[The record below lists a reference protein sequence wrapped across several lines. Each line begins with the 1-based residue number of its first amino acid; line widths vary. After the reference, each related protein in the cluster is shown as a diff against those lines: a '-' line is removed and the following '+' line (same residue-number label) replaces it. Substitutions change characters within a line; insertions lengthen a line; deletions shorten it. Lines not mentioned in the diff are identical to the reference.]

1 MKKFFSAI
9 LLMAAMAFS
18 VSTFVSCND
27 LTNEMED
34 VKAQA
39 TQNAAAIDALET
51 QITALQSAL
60 ATAQATADAAK
71 KAGEDAAAAA
81 AQAKAD
87 AIKEAK
93 AECEIVKAALEA
105 KIAEVNTALAGKASK
120 EELQAAID
128 QATAGLNDLA
138 ATLGAKIEGI
148 EAGLNKMATVAQLD
162 EEVAKLLAAD
172 TELKLQIQ
180 ALKNYADTTYAT
192 VEEAEAIR
200 ADLTALAEENYNEL
214 YKLIGNNASA
224 IQASIDTVDV
234 IAAGLKE
241 LIDINTAN
249 IDEITGYLMGVI
261 EQASDNATAIAAL
274 EEAIKG
280 IVGDIKTIDEKYAAE
295 IVRVS
300 EQIVAT
306 NEYLDKELA
315 ELVNADKQLGENM
328 STMYNALTLSVE
340 TLGTDIRAEI
350 AKVKTEL
357 EGKITTAVNDLND
370 TITKKYDA
378 EISTLKTLVKNLLR
392 SITFAPKTIIGGV
405 EAIEFANFEYKPMD
419 KVDDKFNAD
428 PKGYNTSV
436 SEAAYA
442 YYHFNPSS
450 FDLANATYTYKDR
463 AVEVKS
469 GSNLVTIEAGPK
481 AMDDKTVEFKLR
493 RDNTT
498 KATKDNMIALEA
510 TITADGNVVRSPYVQ
525 VVDSYDY
532 QADLYVADAK
542 TLRHYY
548 LTAKEAADSQEAMYK
563 MVWDGSLDFEPLAVA
578 CLHDG
583 ENHHAWD
590 VEEKYGFTFRY
601 SVAPV
606 EYFAGEVEGET
617 WTEQQRVLNAPVAN
631 ENGVNAL
638 FTAKA
643 NKESIGR
650 TPIVLVEILDQN
662 GKIVRYGY
670 TKVEIVVLPEED
682 VEREL
687 AIAKTITYDCTAS
700 EYIGNVALE
709 KATIQTPFD
718 ETWFQNNLYK
728 TLTDGYNTVG
738 MSHSEFWNMY
748 YWDEAATTVTKN
760 GKTWGMSTPYIAE
773 GSTMNGTQTKIVA
786 WKFDHSEFGP
796 IGEGA
801 SFVGTVVLKNKV
813 VNSEYPE
820 KITLSIAFDVVLPEV
835 SFKATKDN
843 QYWNANNEFVVNPT
857 IPDSPEATSEF
868 FYYDQNIYEAY
879 VGQKV
884 QVVTTAKT
892 ACYTHGYELVKVYA
906 DPAKPFAD
914 KGGVKFDGKNIYF
927 DELTPAAEAAL
938 NAGTLKA
945 HFQYVVEFVQGKM
958 VLDRVVIDNMYATI
972 VKPVYMN
979 LNIDPQLELT
989 DALDNGDQVDINYE
1003 GLFTDWRG
1011 FAITKGE
1018 EVNVPFT
1025 YYEWVLDCPANHGH
1039 YVYTEAP
1046 AVATTTTT
1054 VKVPANVPTYTAS
1067 VTARLVADWKGF
1079 NGVNDNRYPW
1089 PTTVT
1094 KTFTGTAQLT
1104 KADAINSLKDVLNKA
1119 NVEVGTNGYEGIS
1132 VNDYALE
1139 WVYDLEVA
1147 TFAEAT
1153 TTKETEITIVTKTV
1167 YTAAKYEYVVDTHE
1181 TEAPEYD
1188 GEYAGQKNGCW
1199 IWTEKQ
1205 YNKPEIQ
1212 GLQYWYFYG
1221 MADCFDL
1228 VLDKVTT
1235 NLDYNGGK
1243 LPEGAKLEQVG
1254 TTLKYHNVH
1263 SPVHYDYEIY
1273 VPVTMGYK
1281 FGTLEGKLTIKVK
1294 SILPQE

>member
-148 EAGLNKMATVAQLD
+148 EAGLNKMATVAQLN

-172 TELKLQIQ
+172 QELALQIA
-180 ALKNYADTTYAT
+180 ALKAYSDTTYAT

-200 ADLTALAEENYNEL
+200 EELTNLANENYNEL
-214 YKLIGNNASA
+214 QKLIGGNASA
-224 IQASIDTVDV
+224 IAATIDTVEV
-234 IAAGLKE
+234 IAAALEGYME
-241 LIDINTAN
+241 SNDSRIN
-249 IDEITGYLMGVI
+249 EIAKAVAAAG
-261 EQASDNATAIAAL
+261 DDIAAI

-280 IVGDIKTIDEKYAAE
+280 YVENHNADIT
-295 IVRVS
+295 RVS
-300 EQIVAT
+300 EQIA
-306 NEYLDKELA
+306 LA
-315 ELVNADKQLGENM
+315 FEDIDALSELVKTNTANLNAYYK
-328 STMYNALTLSVE
+328 ALAASVE
-340 TLGTDIRAEI
+340 DLGTELRAEI
-350 AKVKTEL
+350 AALKAGL
-357 EGKITTAVNDLND
+357 EALTPRVEDLEADVTALDADL
-370 TITKKYDA
+370 
-378 EISTLKTLVKNLLR
+378 STLKTLVKNLLR

-419 KVDDKFNAD
+419 KVDDKFNAA

-450 FDLANATYTYKDR
+450 FDLAKATYTYKDR
-463 AVEVKS
+463 AVEIKS

-498 KATKDNMIALEA
+498 TKATKDYMIALEA
-510 TITADGNVVRSPYVQ
+510 TITADGNVVRSPYVK
-525 VVDSYDY
+525 VADSYDY

-548 LTAKEAADSQEAMYK
+548 LTAKEAADSQDAMYK

-638 FTAKA
+638 FTAKP

-884 QVVTTAKT
+884 EVVTTAKT

-989 DALDNGDQVDINYE
+989 DALDNGDQVEINYE

-1079 NGVNDNRYPW
+1079 NGENDNRYPF

-1132 VNDYALE
+1132 VEDYALE
-1139 WVYDLEVA
+1139 WAYDLETA

-1181 TEAPEYD
+1181 TKAPEYD

-1212 GLQYWYFYG
+1212 GLQYWNFYG

-1228 VLDKVTT
+1228 VLEKVTT

-1243 LPEGAKLEQVG
+1243 LPEAAKLEQVG

>member
-148 EAGLNKMATVAQLD
+148 EAGLNKMATVAQLN

-172 TELKLQIQ
+172 QELALQIA
-180 ALKNYADTTYAT
+180 ALKAYSDTTYAT

-200 ADLTALAEENYNEL
+200 EELTNLANENYNEL
-214 YKLIGNNASA
+214 QKLIGGNASA
-224 IQASIDTVDV
+224 IAATIDTVEV
-234 IAAGLKE
+234 IAAALEGYME
-241 LIDINTAN
+241 SNDSRIN
-249 IDEITGYLMGVI
+249 EIAKAVAAAG
-261 EQASDNATAIAAL
+261 DDIAAI

-280 IVGDIKTIDEKYAAE
+280 YVDNHNADIT
-295 IVRVS
+295 RVS
-300 EQIVAT
+300 EQIA
-306 NEYLDKELA
+306 LA
-315 ELVNADKQLGENM
+315 FEDIDALSELVKINNENLNAYYK
-328 STMYNALTLSVE
+328 ALAASVE
-340 TLGTDIRAEI
+340 DLGTELRAEI
-350 AKVKTEL
+350 AALKAGL
-357 EGKITTAVNDLND
+357 EALTPRVEDLEADVTALDADL
-370 TITKKYDA
+370 
-378 EISTLKTLVKNLLR
+378 STLKTLVKNLLR

-450 FDLANATYTYKDR
+450 FDLDKATYTYKDR
-463 AVEVKS
+463 AVDVKS

-510 TITADGNVVRSPYVQ
+510 TITADGNVVRSPYVK
-525 VVDSYDY
+525 VADSYDY

-548 LTAKEAADSQEAMYK
+548 LTAQEAADSQEAMYK

-606 EYFAGEVEGET
+606 DYFAGEVEGET

-638 FTAKA
+638 FTAKP

-670 TKVEIVVLPEED
+670 AKVEIVVLPEED

-700 EYIGNVALE
+700 EYIGNVAIE

-760 GKTWGMSTPYIAE
+760 GKAWGMSTPYIAE

-884 QVVTTAKT
+884 EVVTTAKT

-914 KGGVKFDGKNIYF
+914 KGGVQFDGKKIYF

-958 VLDRVVIDNMYATI
+958 VLDRVVINDMYATI

-989 DALDNGDQVDINYE
+989 DALDNGDQVEINYE

-1018 EVNVPFT
+1018 EVYVPFT

-1079 NGVNDNRYPW
+1079 NGENDNRYPF

-1132 VNDYALE
+1132 VEDYALE
-1139 WVYDLEVA
+1139 WAYDLEAA
-1147 TFAEAT
+1147 TFAEGT

-1212 GLQYWYFYG
+1212 GLQYWNFYG

-1243 LPEGAKLEQVG
+1243 LPEAAKLEQVG

-1273 VPVTMGYK
+1273 VPVTMAYK

>member
-148 EAGLNKMATVAQLD
+148 EAGLNKMATVAQLN
-162 EEVAKLLAAD
+162 EEVAKLLATD
-172 TELKLQIQ
+172 QELKLQIA
-180 ALKNYADTTYAT
+180 ALKAYSDTTYAT

-200 ADLTALAEENYNEL
+200 EELTNLANENYNEL
-214 YKLIGNNASA
+214 YKLIGGNASA
-224 IQASIDTVDV
+224 IEATIDTVEV
-234 IAAGLKE
+234 IAAALEGYME
-241 LIDINTAN
+241 SNDSRIN
-249 IDEITGYLMGVI
+249 EIAKAVAAAG
-261 EQASDNATAIAAL
+261 DDIAAI

-280 IVGDIKTIDEKYAAE
+280 YVENHDADIN
-295 IVRVS
+295 RVS
-300 EQIVAT
+300 EQIALAF
-306 NEYLDKELA
+306 EDIDALA
-315 ELVNADKQLGENM
+315 ELVKTNTKNLEAYYK
-328 STMYNALTLSVE
+328 ALTASVE
-340 TLGTDIRAEI
+340 DLGTELRAEI

-357 EGKITTAVNDLND
+357 EGKITDAVNDLND
-370 TITKKYDA
+370 DIAALDDDL
-378 EISTLKTLVKNLLR
+378 STLKTLVKNLLR

-419 KVDDKFNAD
+419 KVDDAFNAN
-428 PKGYNTSV
+428 PKKTPSVYNTSV

-450 FDLANATYTYKDR
+450 FDLTKATYTYKDR

-548 LTAKEAADSQEAMYK
+548 LTAKEAADSQDAMYK

-958 VLDRVVIDNMYATI
+958 VLDRVVINDMYATI

-989 DALDNGDQVDINYE
+989 DALDNGDQVEINYE

-1079 NGVNDNRYPW
+1079 NGENDNRYPW

-1139 WVYDLEVA
+1139 WVYDLEAA

>member
-148 EAGLNKMATVAQLD
+148 EAGLNKMATVAQLN
-162 EEVAKLLAAD
+162 EEVAKLLATD
-172 TELKLQIQ
+172 QELKLQIA
-180 ALKNYADTTYAT
+180 ALKAYSDTTYAT

-200 ADLTALAEENYNEL
+200 AELQALAEENYKEL
-214 YKLIGNNASA
+214 YALIGGNTS
-224 IQASIDTVDV
+224 V
-234 IAAGLKE
+234 IASLIEDKEMLQQMIEGLME
-241 LIDINTAN
+241 TNQAEHQ
-249 IDEITGYLMGVI
+249 EILKSLMGVI
-261 EQASDNATAIAAL
+261 ETADSNSIAIEGILETLKANEANLNETLKSLMATIEDLDALKADFAGYMESNQANINYLTNTLANVIEDADLLAGRVEALKAGLEALTPRVEDL
-274 EEAIKG
+274 EEDVTA
-280 IVGDIKTIDEKYAAE
+280 
-295 IVRVS
+295 
-300 EQIVAT
+300 
-306 NEYLDKELA
+306 LD
-315 ELVNADKQLGENM
+315 ADL
-328 STMYNALTLSVE
+328 
-340 TLGTDIRAEI
+340 
-350 AKVKTEL
+350 
-357 EGKITTAVNDLND
+357 
-370 TITKKYDA
+370 
-378 EISTLKTLVKNLLR
+378 STLKTLVKNLLR

-419 KVDDKFNAD
+419 KVDDKFNAA

-450 FDLANATYTYKDR
+450 FDLDKATYTYKDR
-463 AVEVKS
+463 AVDVKS

-548 LTAKEAADSQEAMYK
+548 LTAQEAADSQEAMYK

-606 EYFAGEVEGET
+606 DYFAGEVEGET

-638 FTAKA
+638 FTAKP

-670 TKVEIVVLPEED
+670 AKVEIVVLPEED

-700 EYIGNVALE
+700 EYIGNVAIE

-760 GKTWGMSTPYIAE
+760 GKAWGMSTPYIAE

-835 SFKATKDN
+835 SFKADKDN

-884 QVVTTAKT
+884 QVVTAAKT

-914 KGGVKFDGKNIYF
+914 KGGVQFDGKNIYF

-958 VLDRVVIDNMYATI
+958 VLDRVVINDMYATI

-989 DALDNGDQVDINYE
+989 DALDNGDQVEINYE

-1018 EVNVPFT
+1018 EVYVPFT

-1054 VKVPANVPTYTAS
+1054 VTVPADVPTYTAS
-1067 VTARLVADWKGF
+1067 VTARLIADWKGF
-1079 NGVNDNRYPW
+1079 NGQNDNRYPW

-1132 VNDYALE
+1132 VEDYALE
-1139 WVYDLEVA
+1139 WAYDLEAA
-1147 TFAEAT
+1147 TFAEGT

-1212 GLQYWYFYG
+1212 GLQYWNFYG

-1243 LPEGAKLEQVG
+1243 LPEAAKLEQVG

-1273 VPVTMGYK
+1273 VPVTMAYK

>member
-105 KIAEVNTALAGKASK
+105 KIAEINTALAGKASK

-148 EAGLNKMATVAQLD
+148 EAGLNKMATVAQLN
-162 EEVAKLLAAD
+162 EEVAKLLATD
-172 TELKLQIQ
+172 QELKLQIA
-180 ALKNYADTTYAT
+180 ALKAYSDTTYAT

-200 ADLTALAEENYNEL
+200 EELTNLANENYNEL
-214 YKLIGNNASA
+214 YKLIGGNASA
-224 IQASIDTVDV
+224 IEATIDTVEV
-234 IAAGLKE
+234 IAAALEGYME
-241 LIDINTAN
+241 SNDSRIN
-249 IDEITGYLMGVI
+249 EIAKAVAAAG
-261 EQASDNATAIAAL
+261 DDIAAI

-280 IVGDIKTIDEKYAAE
+280 YVENHDADIN
-295 IVRVS
+295 RVS
-300 EQIVAT
+300 EQIALAF
-306 NEYLDKELA
+306 EDIDALA
-315 ELVNADKQLGENM
+315 ELVKTNTKNLEAYYK
-328 STMYNALTLSVE
+328 ALTASVE
-340 TLGTDIRAEI
+340 DLGTELRAEI

-357 EGKITTAVNDLND
+357 EGKITDAVNDLND
-370 TITKKYDA
+370 DIAALDDDL
-378 EISTLKTLVKNLLR
+378 STLKTLVKNLLR

-405 EAIEFANFEYKPMD
+405 EAIKFANFEYKPMD
-419 KVDDKFNAD
+419 KVDDKFNAA

-548 LTAKEAADSQEAMYK
+548 LTAKEAADSQDAMYK

-670 TKVEIVVLPEED
+670 AKVEIVVLPEED

-700 EYIGNVALE
+700 EYIGNVAME

-914 KGGVKFDGKNIYF
+914 KGGVQFDGKNIYF

-989 DALDNGDQVDINYE
+989 DALDNGDQVEINYE

-1079 NGVNDNRYPW
+1079 NGENDNRYPW

-1139 WVYDLEVA
+1139 WVYDLEAA

>member
-105 KIAEVNTALAGKASK
+105 KIAEINTALAGKASK

-148 EAGLNKMATVAQLD
+148 EAGLNKMATVAQLN
-162 EEVAKLLAAD
+162 EEVAKLLATD
-172 TELKLQIQ
+172 QELKLQIA
-180 ALKNYADTTYAT
+180 ALKAYSDTTYAT

-200 ADLTALAEENYNEL
+200 EELTNLANENYNEL
-214 YKLIGNNASA
+214 YKLIGGNASA
-224 IQASIDTVDV
+224 IEATIDTVEV
-234 IAAGLKE
+234 IAAALEGYME
-241 LIDINTAN
+241 SNDSRIN
-249 IDEITGYLMGVI
+249 EIAKAVAAAG
-261 EQASDNATAIAAL
+261 DDIAAI

-280 IVGDIKTIDEKYAAE
+280 YVENHDADIN
-295 IVRVS
+295 RVS
-300 EQIVAT
+300 EQIALAF
-306 NEYLDKELA
+306 EDIDALA
-315 ELVNADKQLGENM
+315 ELVKTNTKNLEAYYK
-328 STMYNALTLSVE
+328 ALTASVE
-340 TLGTDIRAEI
+340 DLGTELRAEI

-357 EGKITTAVNDLND
+357 EGKITDAVNDLND
-370 TITKKYDA
+370 DIAALDDDL
-378 EISTLKTLVKNLLR
+378 STLKTLVKNLLR

-419 KVDDKFNAD
+419 KVDDKFNAA

-548 LTAKEAADSQEAMYK
+548 LTAKEAADSQDAMYK

-958 VLDRVVIDNMYATI
+958 VLDRVVINDMYATI

-989 DALDNGDQVDINYE
+989 DALDNGDQVEINYE

-1018 EVNVPFT
+1018 EVYVPFT

-1079 NGVNDNRYPW
+1079 NGENDNRYPW

-1139 WVYDLEVA
+1139 WVYDLEAA
-1147 TFAEAT
+1147 TFAEGT

>member
-105 KIAEVNTALAGKASK
+105 KIAEINTALAGKASK

-148 EAGLNKMATVAQLD
+148 EAGLNKMATVAQLN
-162 EEVAKLLAAD
+162 EEVAKLFAAD
-172 TELKLQIQ
+172 QELKLQIA
-180 ALKNYADTTYAT
+180 ALKAYSDTTYAT

-200 ADLTALAEENYNEL
+200 EELTNLANENYNEL
-214 YKLIGNNASA
+214 YKLIGGNASA
-224 IQASIDTVDV
+224 ITALTNDQAAITE
-234 IAAGLKE
+234 ALKA
-241 LIDINTAN
+241 LIDANTAN
-249 IDEITGYLMGVI
+249 IDELAGTLAAAG
-261 EQASDNATAIAAL
+261 DDIAAI
-274 EEAIKG
+274 EEALKAYMPETDAKIAENAQKIADLNELLDLTVEQVAERING
-280 IVGDIKTIDEKYAAE
+280 VEANMKTYYD
-295 IVRVS
+295 V
-300 EQIVAT
+300 
-306 NEYLDKELA
+306 
-315 ELVNADKQLGENM
+315 
-328 STMYNALTLSVE
+328 LTVSVE
-340 TLGTDIRAEI
+340 DLGTELRAEI

-357 EGKITTAVNDLND
+357 EGKITTAVSDLND
-370 TITKKYDA
+370 AIAEKYDP

-419 KVDDKFNAD
+419 KVDDKFNAA

-548 LTAKEAADSQEAMYK
+548 LTAKEAFESQDAMYK

-638 FTAKA
+638 FTAKP

-670 TKVEIVVLPEED
+670 AKVEIVVLPEED

-700 EYIGNVALE
+700 EYIGNVAIE

-760 GKTWGMSTPYIAE
+760 GKAWGMSTPYIAE

-796 IGEGA
+796 IR
-801 SFVGTVVLKNKV
+801 
-813 VNSEYPE
+813 EY
-820 KITLSIAFDVVLPEV
+820 S
-835 SFKATKDN
+835 
-843 QYWNANNEFVVNPT
+843 
-857 IPDSPEATSEF
+857 
-868 FYYDQNIYEAY
+868 
-879 VGQKV
+879 
-884 QVVTTAKT
+884 
-892 ACYTHGYELVKVYA
+892 
-906 DPAKPFAD
+906 
-914 KGGVKFDGKNIYF
+914 
-927 DELTPAAEAAL
+927 
-938 NAGTLKA
+938 
-945 HFQYVVEFVQGKM
+945 
-958 VLDRVVIDNMYATI
+958 
-972 VKPVYMN
+972 
-979 LNIDPQLELT
+979 
-989 DALDNGDQVDINYE
+989 
-1003 GLFTDWRG
+1003 
-1011 FAITKGE
+1011 
-1018 EVNVPFT
+1018 
-1025 YYEWVLDCPANHGH
+1025 
-1039 YVYTEAP
+1039 
-1046 AVATTTTT
+1046 
-1054 VKVPANVPTYTAS
+1054 
-1067 VTARLVADWKGF
+1067 
-1079 NGVNDNRYPW
+1079 
-1089 PTTVT
+1089 
-1094 KTFTGTAQLT
+1094 
-1104 KADAINSLKDVLNKA
+1104 
-1119 NVEVGTNGYEGIS
+1119 
-1132 VNDYALE
+1132 
-1139 WVYDLEVA
+1139 
-1147 TFAEAT
+1147 
-1153 TTKETEITIVTKTV
+1153 
-1167 YTAAKYEYVVDTHE
+1167 
-1181 TEAPEYD
+1181 
-1188 GEYAGQKNGCW
+1188 
-1199 IWTEKQ
+1199 KQ
-1205 YNKPEIQ
+1205 
-1212 GLQYWYFYG
+1212 
-1221 MADCFDL
+1221 
-1228 VLDKVTT
+1228 
-1235 NLDYNGGK
+1235 
-1243 LPEGAKLEQVG
+1243 
-1254 TTLKYHNVH
+1254 
-1263 SPVHYDYEIY
+1263 S
-1273 VPVTMGYK
+1273 
-1281 FGTLEGKLTIKVK
+1281 
-1294 SILPQE
+1294 

>member
-105 KIAEVNTALAGKASK
+105 KIAEINTALAGKASK

-148 EAGLNKMATVAQLD
+148 EAGLNKMATVAQLN

-172 TELKLQIQ
+172 QELALQIA
-180 ALKNYADTTYAT
+180 ALKAYSDTTYAT

-200 ADLTALAEENYNEL
+200 EELTNLANENYNEL
-214 YKLIGNNASA
+214 QKLIGGNASA
-224 IQASIDTVDV
+224 IAATIDTVEV
-234 IAAGLKE
+234 IAAALEGYME
-241 LIDINTAN
+241 SNDSRIN
-249 IDEITGYLMGVI
+249 EIAKAVAAAG
-261 EQASDNATAIAAL
+261 DDIAAI

-280 IVGDIKTIDEKYAAE
+280 YVENHNADIT
-295 IVRVS
+295 RVS
-300 EQIVAT
+300 EQIA
-306 NEYLDKELA
+306 LA
-315 ELVNADKQLGENM
+315 FEDIDALSELVKTNTANLNAYYK
-328 STMYNALTLSVE
+328 ALAASVE
-340 TLGTDIRAEI
+340 DLGTELRAEI
-350 AKVKTEL
+350 AALKAGL
-357 EGKITTAVNDLND
+357 EALTPRVEDLEADVTALDADL
-370 TITKKYDA
+370 
-378 EISTLKTLVKNLLR
+378 STLKTLVKNLLR

-450 FDLANATYTYKDR
+450 FDLAKATYTYKDR
-463 AVEVKS
+463 AVDVKS

-548 LTAKEAADSQEAMYK
+548 LTAKEAANSQDAMYK

-638 FTAKA
+638 FTAKP

-760 GKTWGMSTPYIAE
+760 GKAWGMSTPYIAE

-796 IGEGA
+796 IGKGA

-989 DALDNGDQVDINYE
+989 DALDNGDQVEINYE

-1079 NGVNDNRYPW
+1079 NGENDNRYPW

-1132 VNDYALE
+1132 VEDYALE
-1139 WVYDLEVA
+1139 WAYDLETA

-1181 TEAPEYD
+1181 TKAPEYD

-1212 GLQYWYFYG
+1212 GLQYWNFYG

-1228 VLDKVTT
+1228 VLEKVTT

-1243 LPEGAKLEQVG
+1243 LPEAAKLEQVG

>member
-105 KIAEVNTALAGKASK
+105 KIAEINTALAGKASK

-148 EAGLNKMATVAQLD
+148 EAGLNKMATVAQLN

-172 TELKLQIQ
+172 QELALQIA
-180 ALKNYADTTYAT
+180 ALKAYSDTTYAT

-200 ADLTALAEENYNEL
+200 EELTNLANENYNEL
-214 YKLIGNNASA
+214 QKLIGGNASA
-224 IQASIDTVDV
+224 IAATIDTVEV
-234 IAAGLKE
+234 IAAALEGYME
-241 LIDINTAN
+241 SNDSRIN
-249 IDEITGYLMGVI
+249 EIAKAVAAAG
-261 EQASDNATAIAAL
+261 DDIAAI

-280 IVGDIKTIDEKYAAE
+280 YVENHNADIT
-295 IVRVS
+295 RVS
-300 EQIVAT
+300 EQIA
-306 NEYLDKELA
+306 LA
-315 ELVNADKQLGENM
+315 FEDIDALSELVKTNTANLNAYYK
-328 STMYNALTLSVE
+328 ALAASVE
-340 TLGTDIRAEI
+340 DLGTELRAEI

-357 EGKITTAVNDLND
+357 EGKITDAVNDLND
-370 TITKKYDA
+370 DIAALDDDL
-378 EISTLKTLVKNLLR
+378 STLKTLVKNLLR

-405 EAIEFANFEYKPMD
+405 EAIKFANFEYKPMD
-419 KVDDKFNAD
+419 KVDDKFNAA

-450 FDLANATYTYKDR
+450 FDLAKATYTYKDR
-463 AVEVKS
+463 AVDVKS

-510 TITADGNVVRSPYVQ
+510 TITADGNVVRSPYVK
-525 VVDSYDY
+525 VADSYDY

-548 LTAKEAADSQEAMYK
+548 LTAKEAADSQDAMYK

-670 TKVEIVVLPEED
+670 AKVEIVVLPEED

-700 EYIGNVALE
+700 EYIGNVAME

-884 QVVTTAKT
+884 EVVTNAKT

-914 KGGVKFDGKNIYF
+914 KGGVQFDGKNIYF

-958 VLDRVVIDNMYATI
+958 VLDRVVINDMYATI

-989 DALDNGDQVDINYE
+989 DALDNGDQVEINYE

-1018 EVNVPFT
+1018 EVYVPFT

-1079 NGVNDNRYPW
+1079 NGENDNRYPW

-1132 VNDYALE
+1132 VEDYALE
-1139 WVYDLEVA
+1139 WAYDLEAA
-1147 TFAEAT
+1147 TFAEGT

-1212 GLQYWYFYG
+1212 GLQYWNFYG

-1243 LPEGAKLEQVG
+1243 LPEAAKLEQVG

-1273 VPVTMGYK
+1273 VPVTMAYK

>member
-105 KIAEVNTALAGKASK
+105 KIAEINTALAGKASK

-148 EAGLNKMATVAQLD
+148 EAGLNKMATVAQLN
-162 EEVAKLLAAD
+162 EEVAKLLATD
-172 TELKLQIQ
+172 QELALQIA
-180 ALKNYADTTYAT
+180 ALKAYSDTTYAT

-200 ADLTALAEENYNEL
+200 EELTNLANENYNEL
-214 YKLIGNNASA
+214 YKLIGGNASA
-224 IQASIDTVDV
+224 ITALTNDQAAITE
-234 IAAGLKE
+234 ALKA
-241 LIDINTAN
+241 LIDANTAN
-249 IDEITGYLMGVI
+249 IDELAGTLAAAG
-261 EQASDNATAIAAL
+261 DDIAAI
-274 EEAIKG
+274 EEALKAYMPETDAKI
-280 IVGDIKTIDEKYAAE
+280 AE
-295 IVRVS
+295 NAQKIADLNELLDLTV
-300 EQIVAT
+300 EQVAERI
-306 NEYLDKELA
+306 NGVE
-315 ELVNADKQLGENM
+315 VNMKAYYD
-328 STMYNALTLSVE
+328 ALTASVAD
-340 TLGTDIRAEI
+340 LGTELRAEI

-357 EGKITTAVNDLND
+357 EGKITDAVNDLND
-370 TITKKYDA
+370 DIAALDDDL
-378 EISTLKTLVKNLLR
+378 STLKTLVKNLLR

-548 LTAKEAADSQEAMYK
+548 LTAKEAADSQDAMYK

-638 FTAKA
+638 FTAKP

-760 GKTWGMSTPYIAE
+760 GKAWGMSTPYIAE

-989 DALDNGDQVDINYE
+989 DALDNGDQVEINYE

-1079 NGVNDNRYPW
+1079 NGENDNRYPW

-1139 WVYDLEVA
+1139 WVYDLEAA

>member
-105 KIAEVNTALAGKASK
+105 KIAEINTALAGKASK

-172 TELKLQIQ
+172 KELKLQIA
-180 ALKNYADTTYAT
+180 ALKAYSDTTYAT

-200 ADLTALAEENYNEL
+200 EELTNLANENYNEL
-214 YKLIGNNASA
+214 YKLIGGNASA
-224 IQASIDTVDV
+224 IQATIDSVDV
-234 IAAGLKE
+234 VVAALQGYMESNDSRINDIAKAVAAAGDDIAAIEEALKAYMPETDAKIAENAQKIADVNALLDTKVEE
-241 LIDINTAN
+241 LAALIGTNTAN
-249 IDEITGYLMGVI
+249 MEIYRK
-261 EQASDNATAIAAL
+261 AL
-274 EEAIKG
+274 EA
-280 IVGDIKTIDEKYAAE
+280 
-295 IVRVS
+295 
-300 EQIVAT
+300 
-306 NEYLDKELA
+306 
-315 ELVNADKQLGENM
+315 
-328 STMYNALTLSVE
+328 SVE
-340 TLGTDIRAEI
+340 DLGTELRAEI
-350 AKVKTEL
+350 AAVKAGL
-357 EGKITTAVNDLND
+357 EALTPRVEDLEADVTALDADL
-370 TITKKYDA
+370 
-378 EISTLKTLVKNLLR
+378 STLKTLVKNLLR

-419 KVDDKFNAD
+419 KVDDKFNAA

-450 FDLANATYTYKDR
+450 FDLTKATYTYKDR

-548 LTAKEAADSQEAMYK
+548 LTAKEAADSQDAMYK

-638 FTAKA
+638 FTAKP

-670 TKVEIVVLPEED
+670 AKVEIVVLPEED

-700 EYIGNVALE
+700 EYIGNVAIE

-813 VNSEYPE
+813 VNSEYPA

-914 KGGVKFDGKNIYF
+914 KGGVQFDGKKIYF

-958 VLDRVVIDNMYATI
+958 VLDRVVINDMYATI

-989 DALDNGDQVDINYE
+989 DALDNGDQVEINYE

-1018 EVNVPFT
+1018 EVYVPFT

-1054 VKVPANVPTYTAS
+1054 VTVPADVPTYTAS
-1067 VTARLVADWKGF
+1067 VTARLIADWKGF
-1079 NGVNDNRYPW
+1079 NGENDNRYPW

-1132 VNDYALE
+1132 VEDFALE
-1139 WVYDLEVA
+1139 WAYDLEAA
-1147 TFAEAT
+1147 TFAEGT

-1212 GLQYWYFYG
+1212 GLQYWNFYG

-1243 LPEGAKLEQVG
+1243 LPEAAKLEQVG

-1273 VPVTMGYK
+1273 VPVTMAYK

>member
-27 LTNEMED
+27 LTQEMED

-105 KIAEVNTALAGKASK
+105 KIAEINTALAGKASK

-128 QATAGLNDLA
+128 QATAGLKDLA

-148 EAGLNKMATVAQLD
+148 EAGLNKMATVAQLN
-162 EEVAKLLAAD
+162 EEVARLLATD
-172 TELKLQIQ
+172 KELALQIA
-180 ALKNYADTTYAT
+180 ALKAYSGTTYAT

-200 ADLTALAEENYNEL
+200 AELTKLAEENYAEL
-214 YKLIGNNASA
+214 YALIGKNTGIIGGLVNDVDIINQAILGMQESHNAD
-224 IQASIDTVDV
+224 IQNLAKSLQGVIDQADTNKTE
-234 IAAGLKE
+234 IAAVKK
-241 LIDINTAN
+241 
-249 IDEITGYLMGVI
+249 
-261 EQASDNATAIAAL
+261 QL
-274 EEAIKG
+274 EELFTAVQGNREAYDQKMIE
-280 IVGDIKTIDEKYAAE
+280 IAE
-295 IVRVS
+295 
-300 EQIVAT
+300 QFVAT
-306 NEYLDKELA
+306 NAFIDASLEEIA
-315 ELVNADKQLGENM
+315 ELIGTKEKEM
-328 STMYNALTLSVE
+328 KMYYDALSASVE
-340 TLGTDIRAEI
+340 DLGTELRAEI
-350 AKVKTEL
+350 AKVKAEL

-370 TITKKYDA
+370 AITKKYDPQ
-378 EISTLKTLVKNLLR
+378 ISTLKTLVKDLLR
-392 SITFAPKTIIGGV
+392 SITFAPKTIIEGV
-405 EAIEFANFEYKPMD
+405 EAIEFANFEYKPME
-419 KVDDKFNAD
+419 KIDDKFNAD

-450 FDLANATYTYKDR
+450 FVLANASYTYKDR
-463 AVEVKS
+463 AVDVKS
-469 GSNLVTIEAGPK
+469 GSKLVTIEAGPK
-481 AMDDKTVEFKLR
+481 AMEDGTVEFKLR

-510 TITADGNVVRSPYVQ
+510 TITADGNLVRSPYVQ

-532 QADLYVADAK
+532 QHELFVADTK
-542 TLRHYY
+542 TLRHYFT
-548 LTAKEAADSQEAMYK
+548 TAKAAAASEPWYTI
-563 MVWDGSLDFEPLAVA
+563 VWDGSLDFEPLAVA

-590 VEEKYGFTFRY
+590 VKEKYGFSFRY
-601 SVAPV
+601 SVAPT
-606 EYFAGEVEGET
+606 EYFESETQGET
-617 WTEQQRVLNAPVAN
+617 WTEQQRVLNAPTAN

-670 TKVEIVVLPEED
+670 VKVKVVVLPEDD

-700 EYIGNVALE
+700 EYIGNVPQE

-748 YWDEAATTVTKN
+748 YWDEAATTVTKD
-760 GKTWGMSTPYIAE
+760 GKAWDMSAPYIAE
-773 GSTMNGTQTKIVA
+773 GTGANGTQTKIVA
-786 WKFDHSEFGP
+786 WKFDHTEFGP
-796 IGEGA
+796 IGKGA

-820 KITLSIAFDVVLPEV
+820 TITLSIAFDVVLPEV
-835 SFKATKDN
+835 AFEAKKDVE
-843 QYWNANNEFVVNPT
+843 YWNKNDLFVINPT
-857 IPDSPEATSEF
+857 IPDSPEATSDF

-884 QVVTTAKT
+884 AVKT
-892 ACYTHGYELVKVYA
+892 AAKAQCYTHGYRLIKVYEDA
-906 DPAKPFAD
+906 TKPFAN
-914 KGGVKFDGKNIYF
+914 KGGVQFDGTKVYF
-927 DELTPAAEAAL
+927 DELTPAAAKAL
-938 NAGTLKA
+938 NKGTLMA
-945 HFQYVVEFVQGKM
+945 HFQYVVKFANNDE
-958 VLDRVVIDNMYATI
+958 VVINDMYATI

-979 LNIDPQLELT
+979 LNIDPQLVLT
-989 DALDNGDQVDINYE
+989 DAQDNGDQVEINYE

-1011 FAITKGE
+1011 KAITKGE
-1018 EVNVPFT
+1018 DVNVPFT
-1025 YYEWVLDCPANHGH
+1025 YYEWVLDCPGNHGK
-1039 YVYTEAP
+1039 YVYTETP

-1054 VKVPANVPTYTAS
+1054 TTVPANVTTYKAS
-1067 VTARLVADWKGF
+1067 VTALLTADWKGF
-1079 NGVNDNRYPW
+1079 NGTNDNDFVF
-1089 PTTVT
+1089 PTNIT
-1094 KTFTGTAQLT
+1094 KTFEGTPALT
-1104 KADAINSLKDVLNKA
+1104 KADAIESLKAVLNEA
-1119 NVEVGTNGYEGIS
+1119 NVEVGTNGYGEYG
-1132 VNDYALE
+1132 VKDFALS
-1139 WVYDLEVA
+1139 WAYDLAAA
-1147 TFAEAT
+1147 TYVEGT
-1153 TTKETEITIVTKTV
+1153 TTKETEITIVTKTE
-1167 YTAAKYEYVVDTHE
+1167 YTAAKYVWEPIACDTEY
-1181 TEAPEYD
+1181 PEYD
-1188 GEYAGQKNGCW
+1188 GEYAGQQAGCW

-1205 YNKPEIQ
+1205 YNTTEVE

-1221 MADCFDL
+1221 MAECFDL
-1228 VLDKVTT
+1228 DLEHVKT
-1235 NLDYNGGK
+1235 NLEYNGNK
-1243 LPEGAKLEQVG
+1243 LPEAAKLEQVG

-1263 SPVHYDYEIY
+1263 SPVHADYEIY

-1281 FGTLEGKLTIKVK
+1281 FGTLEGTLTITVK

>member
-148 EAGLNKMATVAQLD
+148 EAGLNKMATVAQLN

-172 TELKLQIQ
+172 QELALQIA
-180 ALKNYADTTYAT
+180 ALKAYSDTTYAT

-200 ADLTALAEENYNEL
+200 EELTNLANENYNEL
-214 YKLIGNNASA
+214 QKLIGGNASA
-224 IQASIDTVDV
+224 IAATIDTVEV
-234 IAAGLKE
+234 IAAALEGYME
-241 LIDINTAN
+241 SNDSRIN
-249 IDEITGYLMGVI
+249 EIAKAVAAAG
-261 EQASDNATAIAAL
+261 DDIAAI

-280 IVGDIKTIDEKYAAE
+280 YVENHNADIT
-295 IVRVS
+295 RVS
-300 EQIVAT
+300 EQIA
-306 NEYLDKELA
+306 LA
-315 ELVNADKQLGENM
+315 FEDIDALSELVKTNNENLNAYYK
-328 STMYNALTLSVE
+328 ALAASVE
-340 TLGTDIRAEI
+340 DLGTELRAEI
-350 AKVKTEL
+350 AALKAGL
-357 EGKITTAVNDLND
+357 EALTPRVEDLEADVTALDADL
-370 TITKKYDA
+370 
-378 EISTLKTLVKNLLR
+378 STLKTLVKNLLR

-450 FDLANATYTYKDR
+450 FDLAKATYTYKDR

-498 KATKDNMIALEA
+498 TKATKDYMIALEA

-548 LTAKEAADSQEAMYK
+548 LTAKEAADSQDAMYK

-638 FTAKA
+638 FTAKP

-760 GKTWGMSTPYIAE
+760 GKAWGMSTPYIAE

-884 QVVTTAKT
+884 EVVTAAKT

-989 DALDNGDQVDINYE
+989 DALDNGDQVEINYE

-1079 NGVNDNRYPW
+1079 NGENDNRYPW

-1139 WVYDLEVA
+1139 WAYDLEAA

-1181 TEAPEYD
+1181 TKAPEYD

-1273 VPVTMGYK
+1273 VPVTMAYK
-1281 FGTLEGKLTIKVK
+1281 FGTLEGELTIKVK

>member
-148 EAGLNKMATVAQLD
+148 EAGLNKMATIAQLN

-172 TELKLQIQ
+172 QELALQIA
-180 ALKNYADTTYAT
+180 ALKAYSDTTYAT

-200 ADLTALAEENYNEL
+200 EELTNLANENYNEL
-214 YKLIGNNASA
+214 QKLIGGNASA
-224 IQASIDTVDV
+224 IAATIDTVEV
-234 IAAGLKE
+234 IAAALEGYME
-241 LIDINTAN
+241 SNDSRIN
-249 IDEITGYLMGVI
+249 EIAKAVAAAG
-261 EQASDNATAIAAL
+261 DDIAAI

-280 IVGDIKTIDEKYAAE
+280 YVDNHNADIT
-295 IVRVS
+295 RVS
-300 EQIVAT
+300 EQIA
-306 NEYLDKELA
+306 LA
-315 ELVNADKQLGENM
+315 FEDIDALSELVKTNNENLNAYYK
-328 STMYNALTLSVE
+328 ALAASVE
-340 TLGTDIRAEI
+340 DLGTELRAEI
-350 AKVKTEL
+350 AALKAGL
-357 EGKITTAVNDLND
+357 EALTPRVEDLEADVTALDADL
-370 TITKKYDA
+370 
-378 EISTLKTLVKNLLR
+378 STLKTLVKNLLR

-450 FDLANATYTYKDR
+450 FDLAKATYTYKDR
-463 AVEVKS
+463 AVDVKS

-606 EYFAGEVEGET
+606 DYFAGEVEGET

-638 FTAKA
+638 FTAKP

-670 TKVEIVVLPEED
+670 AKVEIVVLPEED

-700 EYIGNVALE
+700 EYIGNVAIE

-760 GKTWGMSTPYIAE
+760 GKAWGMSTPYIAE

-884 QVVTTAKT
+884 EVVTTAKT

-914 KGGVKFDGKNIYF
+914 KGGVQFDGKKIYF

-958 VLDRVVIDNMYATI
+958 VLDRVVINDMYATI

-989 DALDNGDQVDINYE
+989 DALDNGDQVEINYE

-1018 EVNVPFT
+1018 EVYVPFT

-1054 VKVPANVPTYTAS
+1054 VTVPADVPTYTAS

-1079 NGVNDNRYPW
+1079 NGENDNRYPF
-1089 PTTVT
+1089 PTTIT

-1119 NVEVGTNGYEGIS
+1119 NVEVGTNGYEGVS
-1132 VNDYALE
+1132 VEDYALE
-1139 WVYDLEVA
+1139 WAYDLEAA
-1147 TFAEAT
+1147 TFAEGT

-1212 GLQYWYFYG
+1212 GLQYWNFYG

-1243 LPEGAKLEQVG
+1243 LPEAAKLEQVG

-1273 VPVTMGYK
+1273 VPVTMAYK

>member
-105 KIAEVNTALAGKASK
+105 KIAEINTALAGKASK

-148 EAGLNKMATVAQLD
+148 EAGLNKMATVAQLN
-162 EEVAKLLAAD
+162 EEVAKLLATD
-172 TELKLQIQ
+172 QELKLQIA
-180 ALKNYADTTYAT
+180 ALKAYSDTTYAT

-200 ADLTALAEENYNEL
+200 EELTNLANENYNEL
-214 YKLIGNNASA
+214 YKLIGGNASA
-224 IQASIDTVDV
+224 ITALTNDQAAITE
-234 IAAGLKE
+234 ALKA
-241 LIDINTAN
+241 LIDANTAN
-249 IDEITGYLMGVI
+249 IDELAGTLAAAGDDIAAI
-261 EQASDNATAIAAL
+261 EEALKAYMPETDAKIAENAQKIAAL
-274 EEAIKG
+274 NELLDLTVEQVAERINGVEANMK
-280 IVGDIKTIDEKYAAE
+280 
-295 IVRVS
+295 
-300 EQIVAT
+300 
-306 NEYLDKELA
+306 EYYD
-315 ELVNADKQLGENM
+315 
-328 STMYNALTLSVE
+328 ALTASVAD
-340 TLGTDIRAEI
+340 LGTELRAEI

-357 EGKITTAVNDLND
+357 EGKITNAVNDLND
-370 TITKKYDA
+370 DIAALDDDL
-378 EISTLKTLVKNLLR
+378 STLKTLVKDLLR

-419 KVDDKFNAD
+419 KVDDKFNAA

-450 FDLANATYTYKDR
+450 FDLAKATYTYKDR
-463 AVEVKS
+463 AVEIKS

-498 KATKDNMIALEA
+498 TKATKDYMIALEA

-548 LTAKEAADSQEAMYK
+548 LTAKEAADSQDAMYK

-638 FTAKA
+638 FTAKP

-884 QVVTTAKT
+884 EVVTTAKT

-989 DALDNGDQVDINYE
+989 DALDNGDQVEINYE

-1079 NGVNDNRYPW
+1079 NGENDNRYPW

-1139 WVYDLEVA
+1139 WAYDLEAA

-1181 TEAPEYD
+1181 TKAPEYD

-1273 VPVTMGYK
+1273 VPVTMAYK
-1281 FGTLEGKLTIKVK
+1281 FGTLEGELTIKVK

>member
-105 KIAEVNTALAGKASK
+105 KIAEINTALAGKASK

-148 EAGLNKMATVAQLD
+148 EAGLNKMATVAQLN
-162 EEVAKLLAAD
+162 EEVAKLLATD
-172 TELKLQIQ
+172 QELALQIA
-180 ALKNYADTTYAT
+180 ALKAYSDTTYAT

-200 ADLTALAEENYNEL
+200 EELTNLANENYNEL
-214 YKLIGNNASA
+214 YKLIGGNASA
-224 IQASIDTVDV
+224 ITALTNDQAAITE
-234 IAAGLKE
+234 ALKA
-241 LIDINTAN
+241 LIDANTAN
-249 IDEITGYLMGVI
+249 IDELAGTLAAAG
-261 EQASDNATAIAAL
+261 DDIAAI
-274 EEAIKG
+274 EEALKAYMPETDAKI
-280 IVGDIKTIDEKYAAE
+280 AE
-295 IVRVS
+295 NAQKIADLNELLDLTV
-300 EQIVAT
+300 EQVAERI
-306 NEYLDKELA
+306 NGVE
-315 ELVNADKQLGENM
+315 VNMKAYYD
-328 STMYNALTLSVE
+328 ALTASVE
-340 TLGTDIRAEI
+340 DLGTELRAEI

-357 EGKITTAVNDLND
+357 EGKITDAVNDLND
-370 TITKKYDA
+370 DIAALDDDL
-378 EISTLKTLVKNLLR
+378 STLKTLVKNLLR

-548 LTAKEAADSQEAMYK
+548 LTAKEAADSQDAMYK

-638 FTAKA
+638 FTAKP

-760 GKTWGMSTPYIAE
+760 GKAWGMSTPYIAE

-989 DALDNGDQVDINYE
+989 DALDNGDQVEINYE

-1079 NGVNDNRYPW
+1079 NGENDNRYPW

-1139 WVYDLEVA
+1139 WVYDLEAA

>member
-27 LTNEMED
+27 LTQEMED

-105 KIAEVNTALAGKASK
+105 KIAEINTALAGKASK

-148 EAGLNKMATVAQLD
+148 EAGLNKMATVAQLN
-162 EEVAKLLAAD
+162 EEVAKLLATD
-172 TELKLQIQ
+172 QELKLQIA
-180 ALKNYADTTYAT
+180 ALKAYSDTTFAT

-200 ADLTALAEENYNEL
+200 EELTNLANENYNEL
-214 YKLIGNNASA
+214 YKLIGGNASA
-224 IQASIDTVDV
+224 IQATIDSVDV
-234 IAAGLKE
+234 VAAALEGYMESNDSRINEIAKAVAAAGDDIAAIEEALKAYMPETDAKIAENAQKIADVNALLDTKVEE
-241 LIDINTAN
+241 LAALIGTNTAN
-249 IDEITGYLMGVI
+249 IEMYRK
-261 EQASDNATAIAAL
+261 AL
-274 EEAIKG
+274 EA
-280 IVGDIKTIDEKYAAE
+280 
-295 IVRVS
+295 
-300 EQIVAT
+300 
-306 NEYLDKELA
+306 
-315 ELVNADKQLGENM
+315 
-328 STMYNALTLSVE
+328 SVE
-340 TLGTDIRAEI
+340 DLGTELRAEI
-350 AKVKTEL
+350 AAVKAGL
-357 EGKITTAVNDLND
+357 EALTPRVEDLEADVTALDADL
-370 TITKKYDA
+370 
-378 EISTLKTLVKNLLR
+378 STLKTLVKNLLR

-419 KVDDKFNAD
+419 KVDDKFNAA

-548 LTAKEAADSQEAMYK
+548 LTAKEAADSQDAMYK

-638 FTAKA
+638 FTAKP

-650 TPIVLVEILDQN
+650 TPIGLVEILDQN

-670 TKVEIVVLPEED
+670 AKVEIVVLPEED

-760 GKTWGMSTPYIAE
+760 GKAWGMSTPYIAE

-884 QVVTTAKT
+884 QVVTAAKT

-958 VLDRVVIDNMYATI
+958 VLDRVVINDMYATI

-989 DALDNGDQVDINYE
+989 DALDNGDQVEINYE

-1067 VTARLVADWKGF
+1067 VTARLIADWKGN
-1079 NGVNDNRYPW
+1079 NGENDIDYPFA
-1089 PTTVT
+1089 TSIT

-1132 VNDYALE
+1132 VEDWALE
-1139 WVYDLEVA
+1139 WAYNLEAA

-1181 TEAPEYD
+1181 TKAPEYD

-1212 GLQYWYFYG
+1212 GLQYWNFYG

-1228 VLDKVTT
+1228 VLEKVTT

-1243 LPEGAKLEQVG
+1243 LPEAAKLEQVG

-1273 VPVTMGYK
+1273 VPVTMAYK

>member
-105 KIAEVNTALAGKASK
+105 KIAEINTALAGKASK

-148 EAGLNKMATVAQLD
+148 EAGLNKMATVAQLN

-172 TELKLQIQ
+172 QELALQIA
-180 ALKNYADTTYAT
+180 ALKAYSDTTYAT

-200 ADLTALAEENYNEL
+200 EELTNLANENYNEL
-214 YKLIGNNASA
+214 YKLIGGNASA
-224 IQASIDTVDV
+224 ITALTNDQAA
-234 IAAGLKE
+234 IAEALKA
-241 LIDINTAN
+241 LIDANTAN
-249 IDEITGYLMGVI
+249 IDELAGTLAAAG
-261 EQASDNATAIAAL
+261 DDIAAI
-274 EEAIKG
+274 EEALKAYMPETDAKI
-280 IVGDIKTIDEKYAAE
+280 AE
-295 IVRVS
+295 NAQKIADLNELLDQTV
-300 EQIVAT
+300 EQVAERI
-306 NEYLDKELA
+306 NGVEA
-315 ELVNADKQLGENM
+315 NM
-328 STMYNALTLSVE
+328 MAYYDALTASVE
-340 TLGTDIRAEI
+340 DLGTELRAEI
-350 AKVKTEL
+350 AAVKAGL
-357 EGKITTAVNDLND
+357 EALTPRVEDLEADVTALDADL
-370 TITKKYDA
+370 
-378 EISTLKTLVKNLLR
+378 STLKTLVKNLLR

-419 KVDDKFNAD
+419 KVDDKFNAA

-450 FDLANATYTYKDR
+450 FDLAKATYTYKDR

-548 LTAKEAADSQEAMYK
+548 LTAKEAADSQDAMYK

-638 FTAKA
+638 FTAKP

-884 QVVTTAKT
+884 EVVTTAKT

-989 DALDNGDQVDINYE
+989 DALDNGDQVEINYE

-1079 NGVNDNRYPW
+1079 NGENDNRYPW

-1132 VNDYALE
+1132 VKDWALE
-1139 WVYDLEVA
+1139 WAYDLEAA

-1181 TEAPEYD
+1181 TKAPEYD

-1212 GLQYWYFYG
+1212 GLQYWNFYG

-1228 VLDKVTT
+1228 VLEKVTT

-1273 VPVTMGYK
+1273 VPVTMAYK

>member
-105 KIAEVNTALAGKASK
+105 KIAEINTALAGKASK

-148 EAGLNKMATVAQLD
+148 EAGLNKMATVAQLN

-172 TELKLQIQ
+172 QELALQIA
-180 ALKNYADTTYAT
+180 ALKAYSDTTYAT

-200 ADLTALAEENYNEL
+200 EELTNLANENYNEL
-214 YKLIGNNASA
+214 YKLIGGNASA
-224 IQASIDTVDV
+224 ITALTNDQAA
-234 IAAGLKE
+234 IAEALKA
-241 LIDINTAN
+241 LIDANTAN
-249 IDEITGYLMGVI
+249 IDELAGTLAAAG
-261 EQASDNATAIAAL
+261 DDIAAI
-274 EEAIKG
+274 EEALKAYMPETDAKI
-280 IVGDIKTIDEKYAAE
+280 AE
-295 IVRVS
+295 NAQKIADLNELLDLTV
-300 EQIVAT
+300 EQVAERINAVEANMKAYYDALT
-306 NEYLDKELA
+306 ASVEDLGKEL
-315 ELVNADKQLGENM
+315 
-328 STMYNALTLSVE
+328 
-340 TLGTDIRAEI
+340 RAEI
-350 AKVKTEL
+350 AAVKAGL
-357 EGKITTAVNDLND
+357 EALTPRVEDLEADVTALDADL
-370 TITKKYDA
+370 
-378 EISTLKTLVKNLLR
+378 STLKTLVKNLLR

-419 KVDDKFNAD
+419 KVDDKFNAA

-450 FDLANATYTYKDR
+450 FDLAKATYTYKDR

-548 LTAKEAADSQEAMYK
+548 LTAKEAADSQDAMYK

-638 FTAKA
+638 FTAKP

-670 TKVEIVVLPEED
+670 AKVEIVVLPEED

-989 DALDNGDQVDINYE
+989 DALDNGDQVEINYE

-1079 NGVNDNRYPW
+1079 NGENDIDYPFV
-1089 PTTVT
+1089 TTIT

-1139 WVYDLEVA
+1139 WAYDLEAA
-1147 TFAEAT
+1147 TFAEGT

-1181 TEAPEYD
+1181 TKAPEYD

-1212 GLQYWYFYG
+1212 GLQYWNFYG

-1228 VLDKVTT
+1228 VLEKVTT

-1243 LPEGAKLEQVG
+1243 LPEAAKLEQVG

-1273 VPVTMGYK
+1273 VPVTMAYK

>member
-105 KIAEVNTALAGKASK
+105 KIAEINTALAGKASK

-148 EAGLNKMATVAQLD
+148 EAGLNKMATVAQLN
-162 EEVAKLLAAD
+162 EEVAKLLATD
-172 TELKLQIQ
+172 QELKLQIA
-180 ALKNYADTTYAT
+180 ALKAYSDTTYAT

-200 ADLTALAEENYNEL
+200 EELTNLANENYNEL
-214 YKLIGNNASA
+214 YKLIGGNASA
-224 IQASIDTVDV
+224 IEATIDTVEV
-234 IAAGLKE
+234 IAAALEGYME
-241 LIDINTAN
+241 SNDSRIN
-249 IDEITGYLMGVI
+249 EIAKAVAAAG
-261 EQASDNATAIAAL
+261 DDIAAI

-280 IVGDIKTIDEKYAAE
+280 YVENHDADIN
-295 IVRVS
+295 RVS
-300 EQIVAT
+300 EQIALAF
-306 NEYLDKELA
+306 EDIDALA
-315 ELVNADKQLGENM
+315 ELVKTNTKNLEAYYK
-328 STMYNALTLSVE
+328 ALTASVE
-340 TLGTDIRAEI
+340 DLGTELRAEI

-357 EGKITTAVNDLND
+357 EGKITDAVNDLND
-370 TITKKYDA
+370 DIAALDDDL
-378 EISTLKTLVKNLLR
+378 STLKTLVKNLLR

-419 KVDDKFNAD
+419 KVDDKFNAA

-548 LTAKEAADSQEAMYK
+548 LTAKEAADSQDAMYK

-670 TKVEIVVLPEED
+670 AKVEIVVLPEED

-700 EYIGNVALE
+700 EYIGNVAME

-989 DALDNGDQVDINYE
+989 DALDNGDQVEINYE

-1079 NGVNDNRYPW
+1079 NGENDNRYPW

-1139 WVYDLEVA
+1139 WVYDLEAA

>member
-148 EAGLNKMATVAQLD
+148 EAGLNKMATVAQLN

-172 TELKLQIQ
+172 QELALQIA
-180 ALKNYADTTYAT
+180 ALKAYSDTTYAT

-200 ADLTALAEENYNEL
+200 EELTNLANENYNEL
-214 YKLIGNNASA
+214 QKLIGGNASA
-224 IQASIDTVDV
+224 IAATIDTVEV
-234 IAAGLKE
+234 IAAALEGYME
-241 LIDINTAN
+241 SNDSRIN
-249 IDEITGYLMGVI
+249 EIAKAVAAAG
-261 EQASDNATAIAAL
+261 DDIAAI

-280 IVGDIKTIDEKYAAE
+280 YVDNHNADIT
-295 IVRVS
+295 RVS
-300 EQIVAT
+300 EQIA
-306 NEYLDKELA
+306 LA
-315 ELVNADKQLGENM
+315 FEDIDALSELVKTNTANLNAYYK
-328 STMYNALTLSVE
+328 ALAASVE
-340 TLGTDIRAEI
+340 DLGTELRAEI
-350 AKVKTEL
+350 AALKAGL
-357 EGKITTAVNDLND
+357 EALTPRVEDLEADVTALDADL
-370 TITKKYDA
+370 
-378 EISTLKTLVKNLLR
+378 STLKTLVKNLLR

-419 KVDDKFNAD
+419 KVDDKFNAA

-450 FDLANATYTYKDR
+450 FDLAKATYTYKDR
-463 AVEVKS
+463 AVEIKS

-498 KATKDNMIALEA
+498 TKATKDYMIALEA

-548 LTAKEAADSQEAMYK
+548 LTAKEAADSQDAMYK

-638 FTAKA
+638 FTAKP

-884 QVVTTAKT
+884 EVVTTAKT

-989 DALDNGDQVDINYE
+989 DALDNGDQVEINYE

-1079 NGVNDNRYPW
+1079 NGENDNRYPW

-1139 WVYDLEVA
+1139 WAYDLEAA

-1181 TEAPEYD
+1181 TKAPEYD

-1273 VPVTMGYK
+1273 VPVTMAYK
-1281 FGTLEGKLTIKVK
+1281 FGTLEGELTIKVK

>member
-148 EAGLNKMATVAQLD
+148 EAGLNKMATVAQLN

-172 TELKLQIQ
+172 QELALQIA
-180 ALKNYADTTYAT
+180 ALKAYSDTTYAT
-192 VEEAEAIR
+192 VAEAEAIR
-200 ADLTALAEENYNEL
+200 EELTNLANENYNEL
-214 YKLIGNNASA
+214 YKLIGGNASA
-224 IQASIDTVDV
+224 ITALTNDQAA
-234 IAAGLKE
+234 IAEALKA
-241 LIDINTAN
+241 LIDANTAN
-249 IDEITGYLMGVI
+249 IDELAGTLAAAG
-261 EQASDNATAIAAL
+261 DDIAAI
-274 EEAIKG
+274 EEALKAYMPETDAKIAENAQKIADLNELLDLTVEQVAERING
-280 IVGDIKTIDEKYAAE
+280 VEANMKTYYD
-295 IVRVS
+295 V
-300 EQIVAT
+300 
-306 NEYLDKELA
+306 
-315 ELVNADKQLGENM
+315 
-328 STMYNALTLSVE
+328 LTVSVE
-340 TLGTDIRAEI
+340 DLGTELRAEI
-350 AKVKTEL
+350 AALKAGL
-357 EGKITTAVNDLND
+357 EALTPRVEDLEADVTALDADL
-370 TITKKYDA
+370 
-378 EISTLKTLVKNLLR
+378 STLKTLVKNLLR

-450 FDLANATYTYKDR
+450 FDLAKATYTYKDR
-463 AVEVKS
+463 AVDVKS

-700 EYIGNVALE
+700 EYIGNVAIE

-760 GKTWGMSTPYIAE
+760 GKAWGMSTPYIAD

-958 VLDRVVIDNMYATI
+958 VLDRVVINDMYATI

-989 DALDNGDQVDINYE
+989 DALDNGDQVEINYE

-1018 EVNVPFT
+1018 EVYVPFT

-1079 NGVNDNRYPW
+1079 NAENDIEYPFA
-1089 PTTVT
+1089 TTIT

-1132 VNDYALE
+1132 VEDWALE
-1139 WVYDLEVA
+1139 WAYDLEAA
-1147 TFAEAT
+1147 TFAEGT

-1273 VPVTMGYK
+1273 VPVTMAYK

>member
-39 TQNAAAIDALET
+39 TQNAASISALQGQIDALKT
-51 QITALQSAL
+51 AL

-71 KAGEDAAAAA
+71 KAGDDAAAAA

-93 AECEIVKAALEA
+93 AECEVVKAALEA
-105 KIAEVNTALAGKASK
+105 KIAEVTKALEGKAS
-120 EELQAAID
+120 QADLDAAVAA
-128 QATAGLNDLA
+128 ATKGIEDLA
-138 ATLGAKIEGI
+138 ALLGAKIEGI
-148 EAGLNKMATVAQLD
+148 EAGLNKLAGLD
-162 EEVAKLLAAD
+162 EAVADLIATD
-172 TELKLQIQ
+172 TELALQIA
-180 ALKNYADTTYAT
+180 ALKAYSDTTYAT
-192 VEEAEAIR
+192 VAEAEAIR
-200 ADLTALAEENYNEL
+200 AELKALAEENYNEL
-214 YKLIGNNASA
+214 YKLIGGNTS
-224 IQASIDTVDV
+224 V
-234 IAAGLKE
+234 IASLVEDQDNLMTMLEGLME
-241 LIDINTAN
+241 TNDAQHQ
-249 IDEITGYLMGVI
+249 EILKSLTGVI
-261 EQASDNATAIAAL
+261 ETADSNAIAINGILEVLKAHEGNLNETLKSLMATIEDLDLLKTDFAGYMESNQANINYLTTTLANVIEDADLLAGRVKAL
-274 EEAIKG
+274 EDG
-280 IVGDIKTIDEKYAAE
+280 
-295 IVRVS
+295 
-300 EQIVAT
+300 
-306 NEYLDKELA
+306 LA
-315 ELVNADKQLGENM
+315 
-328 STMYNALTLSVE
+328 ALTPRVE
-340 TLGTDIRAEI
+340 D
-350 AKVKTEL
+350 L
-357 EGKITTAVNDLND
+357 EEGVTALDADL
-370 TITKKYDA
+370 
-378 EISTLKTLVKNLLR
+378 STLKTLVKNLLR

-450 FDLANATYTYKDR
+450 FDLAKATYTYKDR

-548 LTAKEAADSQEAMYK
+548 LTAKEAADSQDAMYK

-617 WTEQQRVLNAPVAN
+617 WTEQQRILNAPVAN

-638 FTAKA
+638 FTAKP

-670 TKVEIVVLPEED
+670 AKVEIVVLPEED

-760 GKTWGMSTPYIAE
+760 GKAWGMSTPYIAE

-989 DALDNGDQVDINYE
+989 DALDNGDQVEINYE

-1054 VKVPANVPTYTAS
+1054 VTVPADVPTYTAS

-1139 WVYDLEVA
+1139 WAYDLEAA
-1147 TFAEAT
+1147 TFAEGT

-1181 TEAPEYD
+1181 TKAPEYD

-1212 GLQYWYFYG
+1212 GLQYWNFYG

-1228 VLDKVTT
+1228 VLEKVTT

-1243 LPEGAKLEQVG
+1243 LPEAAKLEQIG

>member
-105 KIAEVNTALAGKASK
+105 KIAEINTALAGKASK

-148 EAGLNKMATVAQLD
+148 EAGLNKMATVAQLN

-172 TELKLQIQ
+172 QELALQIA
-180 ALKNYADTTYAT
+180 ALKAYSDTTYAT

-200 ADLTALAEENYNEL
+200 EELTNLANENYNEL
-214 YKLIGNNASA
+214 QKLIGGNASA
-224 IQASIDTVDV
+224 IAATIDTVEV
-234 IAAGLKE
+234 IAAALEGYME
-241 LIDINTAN
+241 SNDSRIN
-249 IDEITGYLMGVI
+249 EIAKAVAAAG
-261 EQASDNATAIAAL
+261 DDIAAI

-280 IVGDIKTIDEKYAAE
+280 YVDNHNADIT
-295 IVRVS
+295 RVS
-300 EQIVAT
+300 EQIA
-306 NEYLDKELA
+306 LA
-315 ELVNADKQLGENM
+315 FEDIDALSELVKTNTANLNAYYK
-328 STMYNALTLSVE
+328 ALAASVE
-340 TLGTDIRAEI
+340 DLGTELRAEI
-350 AKVKTEL
+350 AALKAGL
-357 EGKITTAVNDLND
+357 EALTPRVEDLEADVTALDADL
-370 TITKKYDA
+370 
-378 EISTLKTLVKNLLR
+378 STLKTLVKNLLR

-450 FDLANATYTYKDR
+450 FDLAKATYTYKDR
-463 AVEVKS
+463 AVDVKS

-498 KATKDNMIALEA
+498 TKATKDYMIALEA

-548 LTAKEAADSQEAMYK
+548 LTAKEAADSQDAMYK

-638 FTAKA
+638 FTAKP

-835 SFKATKDN
+835 SFKADKDN

-884 QVVTTAKT
+884 EVVTNAKT

-914 KGGVKFDGKNIYF
+914 KGGVQFDGKNIYF

-958 VLDRVVIDNMYATI
+958 VLDRVVINDMYATI

-989 DALDNGDQVDINYE
+989 DALDNGDQVEINYE

-1018 EVNVPFT
+1018 EVYVPFT

-1054 VKVPANVPTYTAS
+1054 VKVPADVPTYTAS

-1079 NGVNDNRYPW
+1079 NGENDNRYPW

-1132 VNDYALE
+1132 VEDYALE
-1139 WVYDLEVA
+1139 WAYDLEAA
-1147 TFAEAT
+1147 TFAEGT

-1212 GLQYWYFYG
+1212 GLQYWNFYG

-1243 LPEGAKLEQVG
+1243 LPEAAKLEQVG

>member
-105 KIAEVNTALAGKASK
+105 KIAEINTALAGKASK

-148 EAGLNKMATVAQLD
+148 EAGLNKMATIAQLN

-172 TELKLQIQ
+172 QELALQIA
-180 ALKNYADTTYAT
+180 ALKAYSDTTYAT

-200 ADLTALAEENYNEL
+200 EELTNLANENYNEL
-214 YKLIGNNASA
+214 QKLIGGNASA
-224 IQASIDTVDV
+224 IAATIDTVEV
-234 IAAGLKE
+234 IAAALEGYME
-241 LIDINTAN
+241 SNDSRIN
-249 IDEITGYLMGVI
+249 EIAKAVAAAG
-261 EQASDNATAIAAL
+261 DDIAAI

-280 IVGDIKTIDEKYAAE
+280 YVDNHNADIT
-295 IVRVS
+295 RVS
-300 EQIVAT
+300 EQIA
-306 NEYLDKELA
+306 LA
-315 ELVNADKQLGENM
+315 FEDIDALSELVKTNNENLNAYYK
-328 STMYNALTLSVE
+328 ALAASVE
-340 TLGTDIRAEI
+340 DLGTELRAEI
-350 AKVKTEL
+350 AAVKAGL
-357 EGKITTAVNDLND
+357 EALTPRVEDLEADVTALDADL
-370 TITKKYDA
+370 
-378 EISTLKTLVKNLLR
+378 STLKTLVKNLLR

-463 AVEVKS
+463 AVDVKS

-548 LTAKEAADSQEAMYK
+548 LTAKEAADSQDAMYK

-606 EYFAGEVEGET
+606 DYFAGEVEGET

-638 FTAKA
+638 FTAKP

-670 TKVEIVVLPEED
+670 AKVEIVVLPEAD

-700 EYIGNVALE
+700 EYIGNVAIE

-760 GKTWGMSTPYIAE
+760 GKAWGMSTPYIAE

-884 QVVTTAKT
+884 EVVTTAKT

-914 KGGVKFDGKNIYF
+914 KGGVQFDGKKIYF

-958 VLDRVVIDNMYATI
+958 VLDRVVINDMYATI

-989 DALDNGDQVDINYE
+989 DALDNGDQVEINYE

-1054 VKVPANVPTYTAS
+1054 VTVPADVPTYTAS

-1079 NGVNDNRYPW
+1079 NGENDNRYPF
-1089 PTTVT
+1089 PTTIT

-1119 NVEVGTNGYEGIS
+1119 NVEVGTNGYEGVS
-1132 VNDYALE
+1132 VEDYALE
-1139 WVYDLEVA
+1139 WAYDLEAA
-1147 TFAEAT
+1147 TFAEGT

-1212 GLQYWYFYG
+1212 GLQYWNFYG

-1228 VLDKVTT
+1228 VLEKVTT

-1243 LPEGAKLEQVG
+1243 LPEAAKLEQVG

-1273 VPVTMGYK
+1273 VPVTMAYK

>member
-105 KIAEVNTALAGKASK
+105 KIAEINTALAGKASK

-148 EAGLNKMATVAQLD
+148 EAGLNKMATVAQLN
-162 EEVAKLLAAD
+162 EEVAKLLATD
-172 TELKLQIQ
+172 QELKLQIA
-180 ALKNYADTTYAT
+180 ALKAYSDTTYAT

-200 ADLTALAEENYNEL
+200 EELTNLANENYNEL
-214 YKLIGNNASA
+214 YKLIGGNASA
-224 IQASIDTVDV
+224 IEATIDTVEV
-234 IAAGLKE
+234 IAAALEGYME
-241 LIDINTAN
+241 SNDSRIN
-249 IDEITGYLMGVI
+249 EIAKAVAAAG
-261 EQASDNATAIAAL
+261 DDIAAI

-280 IVGDIKTIDEKYAAE
+280 YVENHDADIN
-295 IVRVS
+295 RVS
-300 EQIVAT
+300 EQIALAF
-306 NEYLDKELA
+306 EDIDALA
-315 ELVNADKQLGENM
+315 ELVKTNTKNLEAYYK
-328 STMYNALTLSVE
+328 ALTASVE
-340 TLGTDIRAEI
+340 DLGTELRAEI

-357 EGKITTAVNDLND
+357 EGKITDAVNDLND
-370 TITKKYDA
+370 DIAALDDDL
-378 EISTLKTLVKNLLR
+378 STLKTLVKNLLR

-548 LTAKEAADSQEAMYK
+548 LTAKEAADSQDAMYK

-670 TKVEIVVLPEED
+670 AKVEIVVLPEED

-700 EYIGNVALE
+700 EYIGNVAME

-958 VLDRVVIDNMYATI
+958 VLDRVVINDMYATI

-989 DALDNGDQVDINYE
+989 DALDNGDQVEINYE

-1079 NGVNDNRYPW
+1079 NGENDNRYPW

-1139 WVYDLEVA
+1139 WVYDLEAA

>member
-105 KIAEVNTALAGKASK
+105 KIAEINTALAGKASK

-148 EAGLNKMATVAQLD
+148 EAGLNKMATVAQLN
-162 EEVAKLLAAD
+162 EEVAKLLATD
-172 TELKLQIQ
+172 QELKLQIA
-180 ALKNYADTTYAT
+180 ALKAYSDTTYAT

-200 ADLTALAEENYNEL
+200 EELTNLANENYNEL
-214 YKLIGNNASA
+214 YKLIGGNASA
-224 IQASIDTVDV
+224 ITALTNDQAAITE
-234 IAAGLKE
+234 ALKA
-241 LIDINTAN
+241 LIDANTAN
-249 IDEITGYLMGVI
+249 IDELAGTLAAAG
-261 EQASDNATAIAAL
+261 DDIAAI
-274 EEAIKG
+274 EEALKAYMPETDAKI
-280 IVGDIKTIDEKYAAE
+280 AE
-295 IVRVS
+295 NAQKIADLNELLDLTV
-300 EQIVAT
+300 EQVAERI
-306 NEYLDKELA
+306 NGVEA
-315 ELVNADKQLGENM
+315 NM
-328 STMYNALTLSVE
+328 MAYYDALTASVE
-340 TLGTDIRAEI
+340 DLGTELRAEI

-357 EGKITTAVNDLND
+357 EGKITDAVNDLND
-370 TITKKYDA
+370 DIAALDDDL
-378 EISTLKTLVKNLLR
+378 STLKTLVKNLLR

-419 KVDDKFNAD
+419 KVDDKFNAA

-548 LTAKEAADSQEAMYK
+548 LTAKEAADSQDAMYK

-638 FTAKA
+638 FTAKP

-760 GKTWGMSTPYIAE
+760 GKAWGMSTPYIAE

-989 DALDNGDQVDINYE
+989 DALDNGDQVEINYE

-1079 NGVNDNRYPW
+1079 NGENDNRYPW

-1139 WVYDLEVA
+1139 WVYDLEAA

>member
-148 EAGLNKMATVAQLD
+148 EAGLNKMATVAQLN

-172 TELKLQIQ
+172 QELALQIA
-180 ALKNYADTTYAT
+180 ALKAYSDTTYAT

-200 ADLTALAEENYNEL
+200 EELTNLANENYNEL
-214 YKLIGNNASA
+214 QKLIGGNASA
-224 IQASIDTVDV
+224 IAATIDTVEV
-234 IAAGLKE
+234 IAAALEGYME
-241 LIDINTAN
+241 SNDSRIN
-249 IDEITGYLMGVI
+249 EIAKAVAAAG
-261 EQASDNATAIAAL
+261 DDIAAI

-280 IVGDIKTIDEKYAAE
+280 YVENHNADIT
-295 IVRVS
+295 RVS
-300 EQIVAT
+300 EQIA
-306 NEYLDKELA
+306 LA
-315 ELVNADKQLGENM
+315 FEDIDALSELVKTNTANLNAYYK
-328 STMYNALTLSVE
+328 ALAASVE
-340 TLGTDIRAEI
+340 DLGTELRAEI
-350 AKVKTEL
+350 AALKAGL
-357 EGKITTAVNDLND
+357 EALTPRVEDLEADVTALDADL
-370 TITKKYDA
+370 
-378 EISTLKTLVKNLLR
+378 STLKTLVKNLLR

-419 KVDDKFNAD
+419 KVDDKFNAA

-450 FDLANATYTYKDR
+450 FDLAKATYTYKDR

-548 LTAKEAADSQEAMYK
+548 LTAKEAADSQDAMYK

-638 FTAKA
+638 FTAKP

-884 QVVTTAKT
+884 EVVTTAKT

-989 DALDNGDQVDINYE
+989 DALDNGDQVEINYE

-1079 NGVNDNRYPW
+1079 NGENDNRYPW

-1139 WVYDLEVA
+1139 WAYDLEAA

-1181 TEAPEYD
+1181 TKAPEYD

-1273 VPVTMGYK
+1273 VPVTMAYK
-1281 FGTLEGKLTIKVK
+1281 FGTLEGELTIKVK

>member
-105 KIAEVNTALAGKASK
+105 KIAEINTALAGKASK

-148 EAGLNKMATVAQLD
+148 EAGLNKMATVAQLN
-162 EEVAKLLAAD
+162 EEVAKLLATD
-172 TELKLQIQ
+172 QELKLQIA
-180 ALKNYADTTYAT
+180 ALKAYSDTTYAT

-200 ADLTALAEENYNEL
+200 EELTNLANENYNEL
-214 YKLIGNNASA
+214 YKLIGGNASA
-224 IQASIDTVDV
+224 ITALTNDQAAITE
-234 IAAGLKE
+234 ALKA
-241 LIDINTAN
+241 LIDANTAN
-249 IDEITGYLMGVI
+249 IDELAGTLAAAGDDIAAI
-261 EQASDNATAIAAL
+261 EEALKAYMPETDAKIAENAQKIAAL
-274 EEAIKG
+274 NELLDLTVEQVAERINGVEANMK
-280 IVGDIKTIDEKYAAE
+280 
-295 IVRVS
+295 
-300 EQIVAT
+300 
-306 NEYLDKELA
+306 EYYD
-315 ELVNADKQLGENM
+315 
-328 STMYNALTLSVE
+328 ALTASVAD
-340 TLGTDIRAEI
+340 LGTELRAEI

-357 EGKITTAVNDLND
+357 EGKITDAVNDLND
-370 TITKKYDA
+370 DIAALDDDL
-378 EISTLKTLVKNLLR
+378 STLKTLVKNLLR

-606 EYFAGEVEGET
+606 DYFAGEVEGET

-638 FTAKA
+638 FTAKP

-760 GKTWGMSTPYIAE
+760 GKAWGMSTPYIAE

-884 QVVTTAKT
+884 EVVTAAKT

-958 VLDRVVIDNMYATI
+958 VLDRVVINDMYATI

-989 DALDNGDQVDINYE
+989 DALDNGDQVEINYE

-1079 NGVNDNRYPW
+1079 NAENDIEYPF
-1089 PTTVT
+1089 PTRIT

-1132 VNDYALE
+1132 VEDWALE
-1139 WVYDLEVA
+1139 WAYDLEAA

-1273 VPVTMGYK
+1273 VPVTMAYK

>member
-148 EAGLNKMATVAQLD
+148 EAGLNKMATIAQLN

-172 TELKLQIQ
+172 QELALQIA
-180 ALKNYADTTYAT
+180 ALKAYSDTTYAT

-200 ADLTALAEENYNEL
+200 EELTNLANENYNEL
-214 YKLIGNNASA
+214 QKLIGGNASA
-224 IQASIDTVDV
+224 IAATIDTVEV
-234 IAAGLKE
+234 IAAALEGYME
-241 LIDINTAN
+241 SNDSRIN
-249 IDEITGYLMGVI
+249 EIAKAVAAAG
-261 EQASDNATAIAAL
+261 DDIAAI

-280 IVGDIKTIDEKYAAE
+280 YVDNHNADIT
-295 IVRVS
+295 RVS
-300 EQIVAT
+300 EQIALAF
-306 NEYLDKELA
+306 EDIDALA
-315 ELVNADKQLGENM
+315 ELVKINNENLNAYYK
-328 STMYNALTLSVE
+328 ALAASVE
-340 TLGTDIRAEI
+340 DLGTELRAEI
-350 AKVKTEL
+350 AALKAGL
-357 EGKITTAVNDLND
+357 EALTPRVEDLEADVTALDADL
-370 TITKKYDA
+370 
-378 EISTLKTLVKNLLR
+378 STLKTLVKNLLR

-450 FDLANATYTYKDR
+450 FDLAKATYTYKDR
-463 AVEVKS
+463 AVEIKS

-498 KATKDNMIALEA
+498 TKATKDYMIALEA

-548 LTAKEAADSQEAMYK
+548 LTAKEAADSQDAMYK

-638 FTAKA
+638 FTAKP

-709 KATIQTPFD
+709 EATIQTPFD

-884 QVVTTAKT
+884 EVVTAAKT

-989 DALDNGDQVDINYE
+989 DALDNGDQVEINYE

-1079 NGVNDNRYPW
+1079 NGENDNRYPW

-1139 WVYDLEVA
+1139 WAYDLEAA

-1273 VPVTMGYK
+1273 VPVTMAYK
-1281 FGTLEGKLTIKVK
+1281 FGTLEGELTIKVK

>member
-148 EAGLNKMATVAQLD
+148 EAGLNKMATVAQLN
-162 EEVAKLLAAD
+162 EEVAKLLATD
-172 TELKLQIQ
+172 QELKLQIA
-180 ALKNYADTTYAT
+180 ALKAYSDTTYAT

-200 ADLTALAEENYNEL
+200 EELTNLANENYNEL
-214 YKLIGNNASA
+214 YKLIGGNASA
-224 IQASIDTVDV
+224 ITALTNDQAAITE
-234 IAAGLKE
+234 ALKA
-241 LIDINTAN
+241 LIDANTAN
-249 IDEITGYLMGVI
+249 IDELAGTLAAAG
-261 EQASDNATAIAAL
+261 DDIAAI
-274 EEAIKG
+274 EEALKAYMPETDAKI
-280 IVGDIKTIDEKYAAE
+280 AE
-295 IVRVS
+295 NAQKIADLNELLDLTV
-300 EQIVAT
+300 EQVAERI
-306 NEYLDKELA
+306 NGVEA
-315 ELVNADKQLGENM
+315 NM
-328 STMYNALTLSVE
+328 MAYYDALTASVE
-340 TLGTDIRAEI
+340 DLGTELRAEI

-357 EGKITTAVNDLND
+357 EGKITDAVNDLND
-370 TITKKYDA
+370 DIAALDDDL
-378 EISTLKTLVKNLLR
+378 STLKTLVKNLLR

-419 KVDDKFNAD
+419 KVDDKFNAA

-548 LTAKEAADSQEAMYK
+548 LTAKEAADSQDAMYK

-638 FTAKA
+638 FTAKP

-760 GKTWGMSTPYIAE
+760 GKAWGMSTPYIAE

-989 DALDNGDQVDINYE
+989 DALDNGDQVEINYE

-1079 NGVNDNRYPW
+1079 NGENDNRYPW

-1139 WVYDLEVA
+1139 WVYDLEAA